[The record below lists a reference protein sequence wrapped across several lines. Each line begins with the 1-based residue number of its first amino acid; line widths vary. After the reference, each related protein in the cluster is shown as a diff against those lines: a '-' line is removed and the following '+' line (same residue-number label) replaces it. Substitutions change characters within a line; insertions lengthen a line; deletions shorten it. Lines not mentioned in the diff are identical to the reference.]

1 MTHTEGTALA
11 LLDPMPRTPANPNTA
26 AAPAVFAGRAWQQV
40 LARDPSAD
48 GQFVYAVKTT
58 GIYCRPSC
66 PSRRPERRNVRFF
79 ATPEQAEV
87 AGFRACLRCEP
98 LRAEPKP
105 DPQADAIA
113 RAAAYLTEHAHER
126 IDLEALAA
134 HVGLGKFAL
143 QRGFERVLGVSPA
156 EFARAQRH
164 ERFRDRVRTPKT
176 TVTQAIHDAGFGSS
190 SRLYER
196 ADQMLGMSPTAMQ
209 AGGAGELVLYTLAD
223 SPLGRILV
231 AATERGLCN
240 VLFADSDAEAL
251 LELRERLPQAI
262 LREARPGSTEPASQL
277 LADAV
282 PAVLS
287 QLSETPTAAAL
298 PFHVRATAFQQR
310 VWQALTEIPRG
321 ETRTY
326 AQLAAA
332 IGAPTAVRA
341 VGTACGANPLA
352 LLVPCHRVVGA
363 DGRLTGYRWGV
374 ERKRALLQLEQNP

>member
-11 LLDPMPRTPANPNTA
+11 LFDLMPRTPANPNTT

-79 ATPEQAEV
+79 ATPEQAEA

-126 IDLEALAA
+126 IELEELAA

-176 TVTQAIHDAGFGSS
+176 TVTQAIHEAGFGSS

-196 ADQMLGMSPTAMQ
+196 ADQMLGMHPTAMQ

-231 AATERGLCN
+231 AATARGLCN
-240 VLFADSDAEAL
+240 VLFADTDADAL

-262 LREARPGSTEPASQL
+262 LRDARPGSTEPASQL

-332 IGAPTAVRA
+332 IGAPAAVRA